1 MNSRASASMV
11 PHSGVGGCAP
21 MPRKP
26 SAAASRMALEKDS
39 VACTISGA
47 RQFGRMVTSISRRR
61 PGAGDLGRDDIFAVL
76 LGHHRGARQAGEM
89 RLQHER
95 DGDHRVDRPGPRIA
109 TSTSA
114 SSSDGKARMMSMTRM
129 IDGVDPAAEI
139 AGEQAER

>member
-1 MNSRASASMV
+1 MV

-47 RQFGRMVTSISRRR
+47 TQLGRIVTSISRRWPAPATLAEITYSR
-61 PGAGDLGRDDIFAVL
+61 FFSAITA
-76 LGHHRGARQAGEM
+76 ARVSRAKCGCSTSAM
-89 RLQHER
+89 ASMALN
-95 DGDHRVDRPGPRIA
+95 RPGPRIA

-114 SSSDGKARMMSMTRM
+114 SSSDGKARMMSMMRM
-129 IDGVDPAAEI
+129 ISVSTQP
-139 AGEQAER
+139 RK